1 MRPIVFEEPG
11 KLMLVRYNADSTL
24 TYTPANIISN
34 VGKVISIAPS
44 TTQNTATLTD
54 GNSDWD
60 MYFDTS
66 KAGQITITMATFQ
79 PELYAA
85 LMGTE
90 TTIEATDTLWAAD
103 EGYTIPEEGTVEI
116 AHTPKTNGAIVVKGE
131 DGTEFTV
138 AELTP
143 EAGQYTIA
151 TNKLTF
157 AAGDAGKVIY
167 VTYEWDAT
175 EALSF
180 GLPEKGSR
188 PALHAIVTGLANSD
202 DGVTKYDANIIIDK
216 CKATGD
222 VASPSMQREPQ
233 NWSFTLQVMQPRPGM
248 KAVGYKFVPRV

>member
-1 MRPIVFEEPG
+1 MRPIVFEEAG
-11 KLMLVRYNADSTL
+11 KFVLVRYNTDGTL
-24 TYTPANIISN
+24 NYAPNNIISN
-34 VGKVISIAPS
+34 VGKVTSIAPS
-44 TTQNTATLTD
+44 TTLNTSTLTD

-85 LMGTE
+85 LIGTGTTTE
-90 TTIEATDTLWAAD
+90 TTDTLWAAD
-103 EGYTIPEEGTVEI
+103 EDYTIPEDGIIELKH
-116 AHTPKTNGAIVVKGE
+116 APKTDGTIVVKGE
-131 DGTEFTV
+131 DGTEFTK

-143 EAGQYTIA
+143 EAGQYAIT

-157 AAGDAGKVIY
+157 ATGDAGKVIY

-175 EALSF
+175 EALNL

-188 PALHAIVTGLANSD
+188 PALHAIITGLVNSD